1 MKIKEQQI
9 EKIFELI
16 AVAKNEC
23 TGKCKLLGL
32 LKAIPKVNEFSIA
45 NYMLY

>member
-9 EKIFELI
+9 EIIFELI

-32 LKAIPKVNEFSIA
+32 LKAITKVNEFSIA